1 MWFNLKEFKDIV
13 DSKRV
18 LKIALPM
25 MLSNITVPLLGFVDT
40 AVIGQ
45 LGDAKLIAALGL
57 GSILISTLYWL
68 CGFLRMGTTGLTA
81 QAKGSK
87 QTEEVFLTLTRGLL
101 LGIFLGFFIL
111 VIAYPIFFIF
121 FLLSPAEVNVETL
134 ALQYAEIRVLS
145 APFAIATIPIVG
157 WLIALEKTLS
167 VFYIQFFI
175 NLLNI
180 ILNLYFVF
188 QLGMGIEGVA
198 YATLISEII
207 GFSLALF
214 ISFKALGHFPK
225 QLREK
230 IFEKQQWKKLLSINS
245 NIFLRSLLLELVF
258 ISFFFWA
265 SSFGTN
271 ILAINQ
277 ILIQFLHICAYA
289 LDGFAFSS
297 EVLVGIYY
305 GKKNIVIL
313 RRSILLCAS
322 LSALTAVIF
331 SVIFFIFVNSFIKFM
346 TNADEVLK
354 IAKDFQFLIILAP
367 LFSFPA
373 YIMDGVFFGSTHT
386 YEMRKAMIFST
397 IIYFILAIFL
407 TSIFQNIGLWT
418 ALYIF
423 LIIRAIALIYY
434 YPNIERSVSSTK
446 N

>member
-1 MWFNLKEFKDIV
+1 MWFNLKELKDIIN
-13 DSKRV
+13 SKRV

-81 QAKGSK
+81 QAIGSK
-87 QTEEVFLTLTRGLL
+87 QTDEVSLTLLRGLL
-101 LGIFLGFFIL
+101 LGVFLGFFIL

-145 APFAIATIPIVG
+145 APFAIATIPVIG

-167 VFYIQFFI
+167 VLFIQLFI

-188 QLGMGIEGVA
+188 ELEIGIEGVA

-207 GFSLALF
+207 GFLLALF
-214 ISFKALGHFPK
+214 ISFKALGNFPK
-225 QLREK
+225 LLKEK
-230 IFEKQQWKKLLSINS
+230 IFKKEKWKKLLYINS

-277 ILIQFLHICAYA
+277 ILIQFLHISAYA
-289 LDGFAFSS
+289 LDGFAFAS

-305 GKKNIVIL
+305 GKKNIVFL

-322 LSALTAVIF
+322 WSAFTAIIF
-331 SVIFFIFVNSFIKFM
+331 SVVFFIFGDALIKFM
-346 TNADEVLK
+346 TNAEEVLK
-354 IAKDFQFLIILAP
+354 IAKDFQIWIILVP

-386 YEMRKAMIFST
+386 SEMRRAMIFST
-397 IIYFILAIFL
+397 VIYFILAIFL
-407 TSIFQNIGLWT
+407 TSIFQNSGLWT
-418 ALYIF
+418 SLYVFFGNQSFYTF
-423 LIIRAIALIYY
+423 LLLSKYRTISLI
-434 YPNIERSVSSTK
+434 N
-446 N
+446 

>member
-1 MWFNLKEFKDIV
+1 MKEFKDRIN
-13 DSKRV
+13 SKRV

-57 GSILISTLYWL
+57 GSILISTIYWL

-87 QTEEVFLTLTRGLL
+87 QIDEVFLTLLRGLL
-101 LGIFLGFFIL
+101 IGIILGFLIL
-111 VIAYPIFFIF
+111 IIAYPLFLIFFSI
-121 FLLSPAEVNVETL
+121 SPAEVDVESL
-134 ALQYAEIRVLS
+134 ALKYAEIRILS
-145 APFAIATIPIVG
+145 APFAIATIPVIG

-167 VFYIQFFI
+167 VLFIQLFI

-188 QLGMGIEGVA
+188 ELEIGIEGVA

-207 GFSLALF
+207 GFLLALF
-214 ISFKALGHFPK
+214 ISFKALGNFPK
-225 QLREK
+225 LLKEK
-230 IFEKQQWKKLLSINS
+230 IFKKEKWKKLLSINS

-277 ILIQFLHICAYA
+277 ILIQFLHISAYA
-289 LDGFAFSS
+289 LDGFAFAS

-305 GKKNIVIL
+305 GKKNIVFL

-322 LSALTAVIF
+322 WSAFTAIIF
-331 SVIFFIFVNSFIKFM
+331 SVVFFIFGDALIKFM
-346 TNADEVLK
+346 TNAEEVLK
-354 IAKDFQFLIILAP
+354 IAKDFQIWIILVP

-386 YEMRKAMIFST
+386 SEMRRAMIFST
-397 IIYFILAIFL
+397 VIYFILAIFL
-407 TSIFQNIGLWT
+407 TSIFQNSGLWT
-418 ALYIF
+418 SLYVF
-423 LIIRAIALIYY
+423 LVIRAFTLFYY
-434 YPNIERSVSSTK
+434 YPNIERSVSSIK